1 MNLASETE
9 ARLAPSRGRPGR
21 FAPAGTVAM
30 IPAISHYNANHSAY
44 NTTVF
49 INTPITTDGSG
60 DIFFG
65 SWKGPATSAAG
76 NWCP

>member
-1 MNLASETE
+1 
-9 ARLAPSRGRPGR
+9 
-21 FAPAGTVAM
+21 M